1 MARHGKAAHNRK
13 RGVVKRQP
21 DGRVSQVPDDRK
33 EQAGREKAETE
44 HQVMETALAPR
55 IRAGVP
61 KHLAR
66 SVGTVEAVLF
76 ANGVISRD
84 QYEAA
89 CWYLECRA
97 KAYAATDNP
106 HAPKEPRRPG
116 TGDGDPEAHERFCNS
131 VRERWDTILAAVQ
144 EAQNQIGNTGNLMG
158 ALNGLEAGSI
168 MDHQIPDLKI
178 ALNAVQRVRING
190 RKRAA

>member
-1 MARHGKAAHNRK
+1 MARRGKAAHNRK
-13 RGVVKRQP
+13 RGVKRQP
-21 DGRVSQVPDDRK
+21 DGRVSQIPDDRK
-33 EQAGREKAETE
+33 KQAGREKAETE
-44 HQVMETALAPR
+44 QQVMETALAPR

-66 SVGTVEAVLF
+66 SIGTVESALF

-106 HAPKEPRRPG
+106 HAPKEPKRPG
-116 TGDGDPEAHERFCNS
+116 TGDGDPEAHERFCSS
-131 VRERWDTILAAVQ
+131 VGDRWAMILSAVQ
-144 EAQNQIGNTGNLMG
+144 EAQNQIGNTGNLIG
-158 ALNGLEAGSI
+158 ALNRLEAGSI
-168 MDHQIPDLKI
+168 MDHQVPDLKI
-178 ALNAVQRVRING
+178 ALNAVHRVRING
-190 RKRAA
+190 KKRAA